1 MDMYGPY
8 SENQKEENRE
18 CTAFPVGAERN
29 GTKDADRQNQPLR
42 GKGETTMALL
52 AEARRESGNLP
63 EPTVS
68 VEPGMYKEWWANPA
82 VVGLMGFATTT
93 MATGLHNVGYWGAGP
108 TLAMA
113 IAFGGTAQFVAGV
126 VDLRKGS
133 LFGGSAFM
141 AYGAFWWSLFVLD
154 YVLPKSGIS
163 AGPKELLGY
172 FLMWSLFT
180 LSFFVASFKVG
191 NHLAGLFGLLLVA
204 FLLLD
209 GVTIGKVPAVVA
221 GWEIFITGLAAW
233 YIATAILVNGVYG
246 RKVLPHS

>member
-1 MDMYGPY
+1 
-8 SENQKEENRE
+8 
-18 CTAFPVGAERN
+18 
-29 GTKDADRQNQPLR
+29 
-42 GKGETTMALL
+42 MALL
-52 AEARRESGNLP
+52 SEVKRETTEIPEATRG
-63 EPTVS
+63 VD
-68 VEPGMYKEWWANPA
+68 PGIYREWWANPA

-108 TLAMA
+108 TLALS

-141 AYGAFWWSLFVLD
+141 AYGAFWWSLVVLD
-154 YVLPKSGIS
+154 YLLPKTGVTSG
-163 AGPKELLGY
+163 PNELLGY

-180 LSFFVASFKVG
+180 ASFFLASFKVG
-191 NHLAGLFGLLLVA
+191 RHLAVLFGLLLLA

-209 GVTIGKVPAVVA
+209 GVVMGVVPASIA
-221 GWEIFITGLAAW
+221 GWEIFVTGLAAW

-246 RKVLPHS
+246 MKVLPHS